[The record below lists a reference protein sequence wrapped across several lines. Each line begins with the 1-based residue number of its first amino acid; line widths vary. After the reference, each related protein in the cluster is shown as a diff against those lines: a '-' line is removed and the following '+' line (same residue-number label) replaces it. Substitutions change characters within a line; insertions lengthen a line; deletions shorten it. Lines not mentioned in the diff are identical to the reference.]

1 MNKDLEEFLKTRKR
15 PTVLLGPLERALMLQ
30 QRSSDRRTDVL
41 HPSEITKADWCI
53 RQSWFLLRGAEKPAE
68 RLGLRMRSIFA
79 EGHAIHAKWQSWLED
94 AGFLLGEW
102 ECPACAD
109 AWWGTPE
116 GGCGCGGHTYKEVPV
131 VDDDLH
137 VLGHAD
143 GWVRVPDQ
151 PDALLEIKGL
161 ALDTPLPTP
170 TGWTTMGRA
179 EVGDQLIGSD
189 GTPCRVIGKSAVKK
203 IGTYVVTFD
212 TGERI
217 VCDSEHLWWTF
228 SGYRKNERVVPVA
241 EVAATLRRSNGQVNH
256 LVPLVLPLDLPVVS
270 LPVDPYLLG
279 VWLGDGTYR
288 NGSAFICSQQDVMDV
303 LRERGTSLG
312 NDNGKKG
319 TSEARTAHGLVTG
332 LKELGLVRDGR
343 HAHSPE
349 RWIPQQYLRA
359 SREQRLDLLRGLM
372 DTDGTA
378 GTGGRKQVQFT
389 TVSKELAENVRE
401 LVLSLGQRPYLIEV
415 PRKGFGVSVTSYDV
429 RWTPV
434 GVVPFLLERKRAAT
448 VVRAPLTTKGTRRA
462 ITSVVPGPD
471 VETQCV
477 SVDSPN
483 RTYLCG
489 EGMIPTHNSIGIG
502 TIRSMGGRISGG
514 LASSFGM
521 IDRPYSPHVRQAM
534 FYLYILRRMYEKGLI
549 EDVPPER
556 IVFIYECKEDQAA
569 KEFVV
574 EYDEEWI
581 AGVLMK
587 LDELRLAKGTPPCT
601 GDTASDGYCDQCRS
615 YV

>member
-41 HPSEITKADWCI
+41 HPSEITEADWCI

-68 RLGLRMRSIFA
+68 RLGLRTRSIFA

-151 PDALLEIKGL
+151 PDALLEIK
-161 ALDTPLPTP
+161 
-170 TGWTTMGRA
+170 
-179 EVGDQLIGSD
+179 
-189 GTPCRVIGKSAVKK
+189 
-203 IGTYVVTFD
+203 
-212 TGERI
+212 
-217 VCDSEHLWWTF
+217 
-228 SGYRKNERVVPVA
+228 
-241 EVAATLRRSNGQVNH
+241 
-256 LVPLVLPLDLPVVS
+256 
-270 LPVDPYLLG
+270 
-279 VWLGDGTYR
+279 
-288 NGSAFICSQQDVMDV
+288 
-303 LRERGTSLG
+303 
-312 NDNGKKG
+312 
-319 TSEARTAHGLVTG
+319 
-332 LKELGLVRDGR
+332 
-343 HAHSPE
+343 
-349 RWIPQQYLRA
+349 
-359 SREQRLDLLRGLM
+359 
-372 DTDGTA
+372 
-378 GTGGRKQVQFT
+378 
-389 TVSKELAENVRE
+389 
-401 LVLSLGQRPYLIEV
+401 
-415 PRKGFGVSVTSYDV
+415 
-429 RWTPV
+429 
-434 GVVPFLLERKRAAT
+434 
-448 VVRAPLTTKGTRRA
+448 
-462 ITSVVPGPD
+462 
-471 VETQCV
+471 
-477 SVDSPN
+477 
-483 RTYLCG
+483 
-489 EGMIPTHNSIGIG
+489 SIGIG